1 MSAEFTIKSFEDY
14 LTVIR
19 DELKIEHPYYRG
31 QTKQIT
37 DGYELK
43 PSIGR
48 YNHLE
53 RKNLSQFYDFECR
66 ILDTFANHVMGQV
79 NHLPRND
86 WEYLALA
93 QHHGLPTR
101 FMDWTT
107 NPLVAL
113 YFASR
118 NAKKDTDSAV
128 YVLTKNVVKYSEII
142 RNSENKHKEI
152 EPIGDLTTEK
162 HIDDLDPYGDFDL
175 DETADEAHDESVDYD
190 LGIPATETTTLVKKD
205 VESPFD
211 ITQNIIYDPA
221 HVSPRIRAQ
230 DGVLLACHQPLKPIE
245 EADYIEII
253 IKHDNN
259 NHRKICKQLEQ
270 YGVFDKQLFPDLDG
284 MAKWLKYKQFETE
297 GA

>member
-1 MSAEFTIKSFEDY
+1 
-14 LTVIR
+14 
-19 DELKIEHPYYRG
+19 
-31 QTKQIT
+31 
-37 DGYELK
+37 
-43 PSIGR
+43 
-48 YNHLE
+48 
-53 RKNLSQFYDFECR
+53 
-66 ILDTFANHVMGQV
+66 
-79 NHLPRND
+79 
-86 WEYLALA
+86 
-93 QHHGLPTR
+93 
-101 FMDWTT
+101 
-107 NPLVAL
+107 
-113 YFASR
+113 
-118 NAKKDTDSAV
+118 
-128 YVLTKNVVKYSEII
+128 
-142 RNSENKHKEI
+142 
-152 EPIGDLTTEK
+152 
-162 HIDDLDPYGDFDL
+162 
-175 DETADEAHDESVDYD
+175 
-190 LGIPATETTTLVKKD
+190 LGIPAAETTTLVKKD